1 MCRKNDRR
9 WWINAYTKAEGE
21 SENMEYTHMKCDC
34 GGIIGMRDKENFSCD
49 KCGKVYRIGSE
60 YDVLM
65 TNEKTGWIFPMIKK
79 E

>member
-1 MCRKNDRR
+1 
-9 WWINAYTKAEGE
+9 
-21 SENMEYTHMKCDC
+21 MEYTHMKCNC
-34 GGIIGMRDKENFSCD
+34 GGIIGMRDRENFSCD

>member
-1 MCRKNDRR
+1 
-9 WWINAYTKAEGE
+9 
-21 SENMEYTHMKCDC
+21 MEYTHMKCNC
-34 GGIIGMRDKENFSCD
+34 GGIIGMRDRENFFFF
-49 KCGKVYRIGSE
+49 KCGKVCRIGSE

>member
-1 MCRKNDRR
+1 MTGR
-9 WWINAYTKAEGE
+9 WLNAYTEAKEG
-21 SENMEYTHMKCDC
+21 SENMEYTHMKCNC